1 MYIRR
6 THRIAIGIA
15 VVLALAAGV
24 YAWRGPALVD
34 DAKQATDA
42 LVKKASV
49 PPPPTPEEQQ
59 RSQAR
64 RAAQA
69 QADGK
74 PAPAPAM
81 QPRKCVQNGKIT
93 YTDEPCPAGSQ
104 EQIVPENLTVVPG
117 SR

>member
-15 VVLALAAGV
+15 VVLAVAAGV
-24 YAWRGPALVD
+24 YAWRGPAVVD
-34 DAKQATDA
+34 EAKEAANA
-42 LVKKASV
+42 LVKKASA

-64 RAAQA
+64 RSGQA
-69 QADGK
+69 QAEGK
-74 PAPAPAM
+74 PAPAPAL
-81 QPRKCVQNGKIT
+81 QPRKCVLNGKIT
-93 YTDEPCPAGSQ
+93 YTDEPCPTGSQ
-104 EQIVPENLTVVPG
+104 EQIVPENLSVVPG